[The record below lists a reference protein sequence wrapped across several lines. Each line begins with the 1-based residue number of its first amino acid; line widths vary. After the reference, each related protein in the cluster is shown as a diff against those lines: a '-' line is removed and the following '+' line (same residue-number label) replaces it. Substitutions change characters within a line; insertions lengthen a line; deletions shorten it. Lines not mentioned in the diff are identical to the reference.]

1 MQEDITRRTVA
12 ISIKAAK
19 LTGRV
24 LAAAFQKVLRE
35 MEKERREALR
45 PKGKQTVKQLVG
57 QGPSNTIPLKGSAR
71 RFERIARKN
80 GVDYAFRKV
89 GPRDY
94 VLFFKSSQADA
105 ITDTLSEFTKRTLKK
120 EKGRASI
127 HKQLQEIGKQQ
138 KTRPERVQEK
148 EAVRDGR

>member
-12 ISIKAAK
+12 ISIKATK

-35 MEKERREALR
+35 MAKERREALH
-45 PKGKQTVKQLVG
+45 PKGKQSVKQLVG

-80 GVDYAFRKV
+80 GVDYAFR
-89 GPRDY
+89 
-94 VLFFKSSQADA
+94 
-105 ITDTLSEFTKRTLKK
+105 
-120 EKGRASI
+120 
-127 HKQLQEIGKQQ
+127 
-138 KTRPERVQEK
+138 
-148 EAVRDGR
+148 